1 MTQRKKDNRGFTFIE
16 MLAAVSILAI
26 VMVSLAFIMSYSSRN
41 YRSLN
46 EEVTLQTEAQII
58 MNQMN
63 DLIIEGYNVK
73 FAPGGELTIYQEEVT
88 YVILLDTINH
98 QLDFKKFTPDGI
110 QIGSKELLGK
120 YVEDFQVMD
129 TGADDSNNQI
139 QVSLSLKKEKSTFQL
154 KNQVIT
160 LRNKIKPVP

>member
-1 MTQRKKDNRGFTFIE
+1 MAQREKDNRGFTLIE
-16 MLAAVSILAI
+16 MLTAISILAI

-41 YRSLN
+41 YRNLN
-46 EEVTLQTEAQII
+46 EEVALQTEAQII
-58 MNQMN
+58 MNQIN

-73 FAPGGELTIYQEEVT
+73 FNPAGELTIYQEDVT
-88 YVILLDTINH
+88 YSIILDTTGH
-98 QLDFKKFTPDGI
+98 QLDFIKFTPDGT
-110 QIGSKELLGK
+110 QIGNKELLGK
-120 YVEDFQVMD
+120 YVEEFQVVD
-129 TGADDSNNQI
+129 TGADDSNSQI